1 MELFSKF
8 KWLTPK
14 TKKILYWIS
23 TILIVLLMG
32 NAAIMQLFRY
42 NEHFIEEMQE
52 MGYPDYFI
60 NLIGF
65 AKIPGILALLVPGF
79 PRLREWAYAGFTFT
93 LIGAAYSHFAIGE
106 FEAVH
111 IIAIAILFVS
121 YFLNQD
127 SEKPEK
133 A

>member
-1 MELFSKF
+1 MEQISLF
-8 KWLTPK
+8 KWLTPRMK
-14 TKKILYWIS
+14 TVLYWTS
-23 TILIVLLMG
+23 TILIVLLMA
-32 NAAIMQLFRY
+32 NAAVMQIFRY

-60 NLIGF
+60 NFIGF

-79 PRLREWAYAGFTFT
+79 PKLREWAYAGFTFT

-111 IIAIAILFVS
+111 IIALVVLFVS

-127 SEKPEK
+127 LEKSRK
-133 A
+133 K